1 MMRVMLKAKFG
12 NSEIMFEVGNLPVV
26 VGRGDTANVMIPDVN
41 ISRNHCR
48 FFVRNNQLW
57 VEDMKSKNGLY
68 VNAIKAEKK
77 QLLLTDRIHIGKVE
91 IRIPTDRNT
100 PEIIKALSSPTVV
113 KNIKQDLLAIE
124 TNPAIDELRHNPL
137 KALKEVPEGT
147 TILNRQKLMENKL
160 FKDSF
165 AGAAKAKV
173 DPAREWKERMAAKVD
188 QYVPVVGL
196 VLPIVLIKL
205 AGIRVDSTSTTL
217 FAGLVGGISCWL
229 WNKKFPGKS
238 VGKIL
243 LRIAAKD

>member
-1 MMRVMLKAKFG
+1 MKVMLKAKFG
-12 NSEIMFEVGNLPVV
+12 NSEILFEVGLLPIV
-26 VGRGDTANVMIPDVN
+26 VGRGDTANVMIPDEN

-48 FFVRNNQLW
+48 FFVRNGQLW
-57 VEDMKSKNGLY
+57 VEDMKSKNGVY
-68 VNAIKAEKK
+68 VNAIKNEKK

-91 IRIPTDRNT
+91 IRVPSDRNT
-100 PEIIKALSSPTVV
+100 PEVIRALSSPTVI
-113 KNIKQDLLAIE
+113 KNVKQDLLAIE

-173 DPAREWKERMAAKVD
+173 DPAREWKERMAGRID
-188 QYVPVVGL
+188 QYVPIVGL
-196 VLPIVLIKL
+196 VLPIFLLKMSGIKV
-205 AGIRVDSTSTTL
+205 GSFSTTL
-217 FAGLVGGISCWL
+217 FIGLVGGVGCWL
-229 WNKKFPGKS
+229 WNKKFPERS

-243 LRIAAKD
+243 LRIAK